1 MQASKQRDGETVG
14 VVRRCRRQAV
24 HGYLNGTS
32 IELQLQATL
41 NSPKVCLIVQIHL

>member
-24 HGYLNGTS
+24 HGYLHGTS
-32 IELQLQATL
+32 IELQLHSK
-41 NSPKVCLIVQIHL
+41 NDSMYFIPKVCSV